1 MQATDM
7 LHEDYAHLVELFSRF
22 EDAVDDEER
31 QEIIGGVLE
40 RLAIVEALEQE
51 IALPA
56 VRIATGNGQAIE
68 TGDEEYREQLRLM
81 REVAQQQP
89 PEERY
94 ARFTELAESVFRHI
108 QLAEDQMLP
117 KLEKVDSGELG
128 DRMARRRAELEQVRL
143 FL

>member
-7 LHEDYAHLVELFSRF
+7 LHEDYAHLVELYSRF
-22 EDAVDDEER
+22 EDAVDAEER
-31 QEIIGGVLE
+31 QEIIGGVLA

-56 VRIATGNGQAIE
+56 VRTATSNGEAID
-68 TGDEEYREQLRLM
+68 TGEEEYGEQLRLM
-81 REVAQQQP
+81 RELAQQQP

-108 QLAEDQMLP
+108 QLAEDELLP
-117 KLEKVDSGELG
+117 KLEKLDSGELA
-128 DRMARRRAELEQVRL
+128 DRMARRREELEQVRL
-143 FL
+143 FV